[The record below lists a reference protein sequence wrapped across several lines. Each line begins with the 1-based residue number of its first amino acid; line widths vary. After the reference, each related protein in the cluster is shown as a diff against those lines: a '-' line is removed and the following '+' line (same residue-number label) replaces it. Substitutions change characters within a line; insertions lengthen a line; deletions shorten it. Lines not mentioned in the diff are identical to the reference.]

1 MSSNWANRTMWTG
14 ALIAVVVMG
23 YLPITWTMVL
33 MGDFPLHIGY
43 TLALAQGELTLPH
56 ILVHALT
63 LSGILLGLTAPTAMI
78 VVMLGCQAM
87 AAWGVS
93 WLAQRSG
100 ASVGIAMCLGICVV
114 FVAPIVPLAVAADA
128 DLSPAGYFLPNILHS
143 PTMIAAKAF
152 VPFLIALGVI
162 ASGVASVAWSS
173 VWIAVIVL
181 LAGLAKPHYVSCLVP
196 VVVVASAWQWWLG
209 RLASWRPSLSFAL
222 ASVAVLIW
230 TVIGTTALAGGGTA
244 VLAPLVVVRSAGD
257 GVSVDVVSIAIR
269 ACSDLAFPLAVLV
282 LWPAACRFPVLVF
295 AWAAYGIGL
304 GQGLLLAESGD
315 RLDHGNFLWSPR
327 LATFGVMAA
336 SAAWVGRSSAPWNWR
351 AIIAWSVLVLH
362 VAYGA
367 WWISARVEAGQGD
380 LLRLP
385 QVQQV
390 S

>member
-1 MSSNWANRTMWTG
+1 MT
-14 ALIAVVVMG
+14 
-23 YLPITWTMVL
+23 
-33 MGDFPLHIGY
+33 
-43 TLALAQGELTLPH
+43 
-56 ILVHALT
+56 
-63 LSGILLGLTAPTAMI
+63 
-78 VVMLGCQAM
+78 VVMLGCQVI
-87 AAWGVS
+87 AAWGVA
-93 WLAQRSG
+93 WLVQRAG
-100 ASVGIAMCLGICVV
+100 ASAGIAMCLGVCAV
-114 FVAPIVPLAVAADA
+114 FVAPVLPLAVAADA
-128 DLSPAGYFLPNILHS
+128 DLYPAGYFLPNALHN
-143 PTMIAAKAF
+143 PTVIAAKAF

-162 ASGVASVAWSS
+162 ASGAASVAWSS
-173 VWIAVIVL
+173 VGIAVIVL

-196 VVVVASAWQWWLG
+196 VVIAASAWQWWLG

-230 TVIGTTALAGGGTA
+230 TVIGTTGGTA
-244 VLAPLVVVRSAGD
+244 VLAPLVVLRSAGD

-282 LWPAACRFPVLVF
+282 LWPAARRFPVLVF

-315 RLDHGNFLWSPR
+315 RLHDGNFLWSPQ

-367 WWISARVEAGQGD
+367 WWISARVESGQRD